1 MWLRMIPTGLGM
13 STRTTFGDDQT
24 ETAHTLT
31 FTLRLAGQDSLK
43 LETGEV
49 FENPRYASTRGN
61 QQKEISAHLNV
72 RPASDERDPL
82 NTNNMRYFA
91 GSKGEDY
98 SPPFIHFEVSVPAS
112 DYSLLLNNIRGG
124 IMPSS
129 ITVGLRH
136 DLNDKGSPLEY
147 GFAPDGS
154 MMVWRNAVQQN
165 RRVDVGS
172 IEFHYRLLGA
182 DDHDGE
188 GTKPPTAKASID
200 AASVAIVAKLVD
212 LEKAFAKGNGLIVT
226 AIIIACAVLYFAR
239 H

>member
-49 FENPRYASTRGN
+49 FENPRYASIRGN

-82 NTNNMRYFA
+82 HTNNMKYFA

-98 SPPFIHFEVSVPAS
+98 SPPFIHFEVSAPAS

-124 IMPSS
+124 MPSS
-129 ITVGLRH
+129 VTVGLRH

-147 GFAPDGS
+147 DFAPDGS
-154 MMVWRNAVQQN
+154 MMIWRNAVQQN
-165 RRVDVGS
+165 RRVDVES

-182 DDHDGE
+182 DDNDDE
-188 GTKPPTAKASID
+188 DAKQLTAKASID
-200 AASVAIVAKLVD
+200 AASVAIVAKLAD
-212 LEKAFAKGNGLIVT
+212 LERAFVKGNGLIVT
-226 AIIIACAVLYFAR
+226 AIIVACAVLYFGR